1 MSNDT
6 PETTG
11 LPVGVA
17 KTRSQRCCGGPRDL
31 LKHAVEAELQA
42 FLDAHRHLE
51 LANVRQGAVRND
63 HLPARTSQAN
73 MGPEQ
78 TSSLSISLALLRRP
92 SLKSVLT
99 PHIDPPLPSI
109 APVAAPY
116 RPV

>member
-63 HLPARTSQAN
+63 HLPARTVRQIWGQNRLPVSPFRWPFFGA
-73 MGPEQ
+73 
-78 TSSLSISLALLRRP
+78 RP
-92 SLKSVLT
+92 
-99 PHIDPPLPSI
+99 
-109 APVAAPY
+109 
-116 RPV
+116 